1 MYIIVKI
8 LKNLRV
14 LPCLPVA
21 DSEMMVED
29 KIPLSQWQRAFSR
42 QSRQYEHQQ
51 VCAGSPCS
59 QAPHGDVRGLTI
71 LRTPW
76 VCVTV

>member
-8 LKNLRV
+8 LNNVRV

-21 DSEMMVED
+21 DSEMTAED
-29 KIPLSQWQRAFSR
+29 KIPLSQWQTAFSR
-42 QSRQYEHQQ
+42 QSRQCEYQQ